1 MKLNYFKIELFYLF
15 LGQTARGVNTKKQK
29 NEGGFSRRVP
39 LQLREAVVQG
49 SRSVGDN

>member
-29 NEGGFSRRVP
+29 NDDTWNRN
-39 LQLREAVVQG
+39 AI
-49 SRSVGDN
+49 